1 MPRRFSLFTHWF
13 TFRRTAPTHEMPS
26 TQPPTPP
33 PKDQNVSVNT
43 ERHRSKP
50 LPVPLDDHSH
60 YVDEKAVLRFSDV
73 DTSHI
78 QRFSSSTA
86 ASSPPRDIPSI
97 PRRSYTYVTPPPVLT
112 PEETARRRLAAQRRR
127 EFEEEEARREE
138 RARQE
143 RRRLQR
149 EEQERREQEEEE
161 RRRALLQEHL
171 RQAAMRREE
180 REREEKRIEEERREQ
195 IRQQKLL
202 AHQRRLE
209 YTRELDQ
216 WRQQQIQRAISSSSE
231 KEEERKRSAEERR
244 NRIVKLGESLLNNA
258 NTEKAARGWVTI
270 QTPESLA
277 WKRRYY
283 KFDLGRGQ
291 MLLYPNHVIP
301 KDTAHPIDI
310 VELDNRTEALHE
322 WYEGFEELE
331 AIPHSFAIQFVH
343 GQSWFMYA
351 DNEED
356 KERLLLWLS
365 EAAGIIL

>member
-13 TFRRTAPTHEMPS
+13 TFRRTAPAREMPS

-33 PKDQNVSVNT
+33 PKDRNVSVNI

-50 LPVPLDDHSH
+50 LPVPLDDHGH

-73 DTSHI
+73 DTSYV

-86 ASSPPRDIPSI
+86 PSSPPRDIPSI
-97 PRRSYTYVTPPPVLT
+97 PRRSYTYVTPPPILT

-138 RARQE
+138 RTHQE
-143 RRRLQR
+143 LRRVQR
-149 EEQERREQEEEE
+149 EEQERREREEEE

-171 RQAAMRREE
+171 RRAAMRREE

-291 MLLYPNHVIP
+291 MLLYPNHV
-301 KDTAHPIDI
+301 DTAHPIDI

-331 AIPHSFAIQFVH
+331 AIPHSFVIQFVH